1 MLQPAKRWKHV
12 VAMVMIGD
20 GVMALVRPQWD
31 AEVWAVGPEWWK
43 RSMRFFRDRPALT
56 RAIAAAQIAGGIWW
70 ALSSERSG
78 EPASPEELWSEAPWA
93 A

>member
-1 MLQPAKRWKHV
+1 MLQPAKQWKHV
-12 VAMVMIGD
+12 AAMLVIGD

-56 RAIAAAQIAGGIWW
+56 RVIAAAQIAGGIWW
-70 ALSSERSG
+70 ALSEETSG
-78 EPASPEELWSEAPWA
+78 QPSSAEESNSDVPWA